1 MKPTLDEKKQA
12 AENGKLIRL
21 TADQI
26 EETQTLLGGSKPG
39 LARGSK
45 KGFTPNGSW
54 VNPKL
59 KKALM
64 I

>member
-1 MKPTLDEKKQA
+1 LKPSLDEKKQA

-45 KGFTPNGSW
+45 KGFTPNGS
-54 VNPKL
+54 
-59 KKALM
+59 
-64 I
+64 

>member
-1 MKPTLDEKKQA
+1 LKPTLDEKKQA
-12 AENGKLIRL
+12 AENGKLSRL
-21 TADQI
+21 TFDQI
-26 EETQTLLGGSKPG
+26 EETQTLLGGNKPG
-39 LARGSK
+39 SARGNK
-45 KGFTPNGSW
+45 KGFTPSGSQ